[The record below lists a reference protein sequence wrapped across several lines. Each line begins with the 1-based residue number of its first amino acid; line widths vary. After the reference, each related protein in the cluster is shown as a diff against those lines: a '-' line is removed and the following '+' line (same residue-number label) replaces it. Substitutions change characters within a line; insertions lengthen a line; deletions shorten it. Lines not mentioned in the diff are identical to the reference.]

1 MHNVWGTEF
10 LMLMSKLYITDD
22 EPIRLANNWSCI
34 QAYYV
39 LYHCTQALLIANG
52 QTRPDNH
59 TATQNAFCNLWAERN
74 LALPPWSL
82 AFGNEGAINVP
93 NGIIID
99 DNVHPWSSSYGTQA
113 WSIAAKSLQ
122 TTRSE
127 ALMEKMRQKREEK
140 QRAEKR
146 HWKEKEAER
155 IAAGKKPR
163 RQSNF
168 DRPGTGIEGIGMVY
182 PVDLLLNS

>member
-1 MHNVWGTEF
+1 
-10 LMLMSKLYITDD
+10 
-22 EPIRLANNWSCI
+22 
-34 QAYYV
+34 
-39 LYHCTQALLIANG
+39 
-52 QTRPDNH
+52 
-59 TATQNAFCNLWAERN
+59 
-74 LALPPWSL
+74 
-82 AFGNEGAINVP
+82 
-93 NGIIID
+93 
-99 DNVHPWSSSYGTQA
+99 
-113 WSIAAKSLQ
+113 
-122 TTRSE
+122 
-127 ALMEKMRQKREEK
+127 MEKIRQKREEK